1 MYPLGLWIY
10 SIDILLPIGGTYLI
24 CFRILEV
31 YLQERVIDTL
41 LRLQDLCINGVL
53 FLLGFLVNATTVKP
67 KEGQER
73 NNLLGTLPVD

>member
-10 SIDILLPIGGTYLI
+10 SIDILLPVGCTHLI

-41 LRLQDLCINGVL
+41 LRLQDLCVNGVL
-53 FLLGFLVNATTVKP
+53 FLLGLLVNATTVKP